1 MAEMLLLE
9 LAMMVHFLQLV
20 VKLVDLNL
28 LSKTTSLYLNQK
40 EKHW

>member
-9 LAMMVHFLQLV
+9 LAMMVHFLQRV

-28 LSKTTSLYLNQK
+28 LSKMTNLYLNQK
-40 EKHW
+40 KRR

>member
-9 LAMMVHFLQLV
+9 LGMMAHFLPLE

-28 LSKTTSLYLNQK
+28 LSKTTNLYLNQK
-40 EKHW
+40 RRR